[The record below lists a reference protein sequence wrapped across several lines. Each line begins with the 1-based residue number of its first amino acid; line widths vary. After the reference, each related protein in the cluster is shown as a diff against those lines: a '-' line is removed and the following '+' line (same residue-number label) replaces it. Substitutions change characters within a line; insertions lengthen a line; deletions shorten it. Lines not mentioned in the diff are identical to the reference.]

1 MTPLVIGLLIF
12 VVTVAVLATGLPIA
26 FGLGAVALAFMLAF
40 DGWNSVHFVPETIF
54 AGLSDFTLVSLPM
67 FIIMGA
73 AVASSRAGSDLYE
86 ALARW
91 LHRVPG
97 SLVISNIGACALF
110 SALTGSSPATCA
122 AIGKMGIPEM
132 RKRGYDADLATG
144 AIAAG
149 GTLGIL
155 IPPSITMILYGI
167 ASETSIGRLFLAG
180 VIPGLLLTALFMAW
194 ALFLSWKRGTKL
206 VDADRIY
213 SLKEK
218 VELLPKLLPF
228 IAVIV
233 GVVYALYGGIAT
245 PSEAAGVGAA
255 LCLVMVIVIYRV
267 WKPADLWAI
276 LRDGLRES
284 GMLLMIIGTSILF
297 GYMMSSLQVTQS
309 VAEGIAA
316 MQVNKWVV
324 LAAINLMLLV
334 AGMFLPPAAII
345 LMTTPIL
352 MPVILAAGFDP
363 IWFGVILTIN
373 MELGLITPPVG
384 LNLFVING
392 ITPDVKLPTIL
403 KGALPFMGCMVV
415 AILIL
420 CVFPGLATWLPQVD
434 QAIIEQGGNKVLA
447 DAWLAGG
454 FAGKNKCVKKPEDAA
469 GEKFRSAGATFSQMW
484 AGAGASIVSIPSN
497 EVYNALQQGVATATD
512 TSSGSF
518 VSFRLYEQLKC
529 LTAPGDN
536 ALWFMYEPV
545 LISLKSWNKLNDAQK
560 AALMK
565 AAQKSEDY
573 FEAESKKLD
582 DKLVE
587 TFKANKTEVVFL
599 NEAEFEAWR
608 GVAQKTSYKNFAE
621 KVPGGKE
628 LLDKALSVK

>member
-1 MTPLVIGLLIF
+1 MSPLLIGLLVL
-12 VVTVAVLATGLPIA
+12 VVTVLVLATGMPIA
-26 FGLGAVALAFMLAF
+26 FGLGAVALAFMLWF
-40 DGWNSVHFVPETIF
+40 DGWNSVHFVPETVF
-54 AGLSDFTLVSLPM
+54 AGLADFTLVSLPM

-132 RKRGYDADLATG
+132 RRRGYDADLATG

-167 ASETSIGRLFLAG
+167 ASETSIGRLFIAG
-180 VIPGLLLTALFMAW
+180 IIPGLMLTALFMAW

-206 VDADRIY
+206 IDSDRIY
-213 SLKEK
+213 SMKEK
-218 VELLPKLLPF
+218 LELLPRLLPF

-245 PSEAAGVGAA
+245 PSEAAGVGAM
-255 LCLVMVIVIYRV
+255 LTLLMVIVIYRV
-267 WKPADLWAI
+267 WRPMALWAI

-297 GYMMSSLQVTQS
+297 GYMMSSLQVTQA
-309 VAEGIAA
+309 VAQSIADL
-316 MQVNKWVV
+316 QVNRWVV
-324 LAAINLMLLV
+324 LAAINALLLV
-334 AGMFLPPAAII
+334 AGCFLPPAAII

-352 MPVILAAGFDP
+352 MPVILSAGFDP

-392 ITPDVKLPTIL
+392 ITPDIKLPTIL
-403 KGALPFMGCMVV
+403 RGALPFMGCMIV

-420 CVFPGLATWLPQVD
+420 CIFPGLATWLP
-434 QAIIEQGGNKVLA
+434 
-447 DAWLAGG
+447 
-454 FAGKNKCVKKPEDAA
+454 
-469 GEKFRSAGATFSQMW
+469 T
-484 AGAGASIVSIPSN
+484 
-497 EVYNALQQGVATATD
+497 Y
-512 TSSGSF
+512 
-518 VSFRLYEQLKC
+518 
-529 LTAPGDN
+529 
-536 ALWFMYEPV
+536 
-545 LISLKSWNKLNDAQK
+545 
-560 AALMK
+560 LM
-565 AAQKSEDY
+565 
-573 FEAESKKLD
+573 
-582 DKLVE
+582 
-587 TFKANKTEVVFL
+587 
-599 NEAEFEAWR
+599 
-608 GVAQKTSYKNFAE
+608 G
-621 KVPGGKE
+621 
-628 LLDKALSVK
+628 

>member
-1 MTPLVIGLLIF
+1 MSALGIGFLIF
-12 VVTVAVLATGLPIA
+12 LVTILVLATGLPIA
-26 FGLGAVALAFMLAF
+26 FGLGAVALLFMVIF
-40 DGWNSVHFVPETIF
+40 DGWNSIHFVPETVF

-67 FIIMGA
+67 FVIMGA

-97 SLVISNIGACALF
+97 SLVISNLGACALF

-180 VIPGLLLTALFMAW
+180 VLPGLMLTGLFMLW
-194 ALFLSWKRGTKL
+194 ALFISWKRGTRL

-213 SLKEK
+213 SMKEK
-218 VELLPKLLPF
+218 LELLPKLLPF

-255 LCLVMVIVIYRV
+255 LCLLMVIVIYRV
-267 WKPADLWAI
+267 WKPMDLWAI

-309 VAEGIAA
+309 VAEAIGE
-316 MQVNKWVV
+316 MQVNKWVILGAV
-324 LAAINLMLLV
+324 NLLLLV

-352 MPVILAAGFDP
+352 MPVITAAGFDP

-384 LNLFVING
+384 LNLFVINS
-392 ITPDVKLPTIL
+392 ITPDVRLPTIL
-403 KGALPFMGCMVV
+403 KGAFPFMICMVV
-415 AILIL
+415 AIVIL
-420 CVFPGLATWLPQVD
+420 CIFPEIATWLP
-434 QAIIEQGGNKVLA
+434 K
-447 DAWLAGG
+447 
-454 FAGKNKCVKKPEDAA
+454 
-469 GEKFRSAGATFSQMW
+469 T
-484 AGAGASIVSIPSN
+484 
-497 EVYNALQQGVATATD
+497 
-512 TSSGSF
+512 
-518 VSFRLYEQLKC
+518 
-529 LTAPGDN
+529 
-536 ALWFMYEPV
+536 
-545 LISLKSWNKLNDAQK
+545 
-560 AALMK
+560 LM
-565 AAQKSEDY
+565 
-573 FEAESKKLD
+573 
-582 DKLVE
+582 
-587 TFKANKTEVVFL
+587 
-599 NEAEFEAWR
+599 
-608 GVAQKTSYKNFAE
+608 G
-621 KVPGGKE
+621 
-628 LLDKALSVK
+628 

>member
-1 MTPLVIGLLIF
+1 MSALAIGSLIF
-12 VVTVAVLATGLPIA
+12 VATILVLATGLPIA
-26 FGLGAVALAFMLAF
+26 FGLGAVALLFMVIF
-40 DGWNSVHFVPETIF
+40 DGWNSVHFIPETIF

-67 FIIMGA
+67 FVIMGA

-180 VIPGLLLTALFMAW
+180 VLPGIMLTLLFMAW
-194 ALFLSWKRGTKL
+194 ALFISWKRGTVL

-213 SLKEK
+213 TMKEK
-218 VELLPKLLPF
+218 LELLPKLLPF
-228 IAVIV
+228 MAVIV

-255 LCLVMVIVIYRV
+255 LCLVMVIVIYKV
-267 WKPADLWAI
+267 WKPADLWHI

-284 GMLLMIIGTSILF
+284 GMLLLIIGTSILF

-309 VAEGIAA
+309 VAEAIGAL
-316 MQVNKWVV
+316 QVNRWVIM
-324 LAAINLMLLV
+324 AAINLLLLV

-352 MPVILAAGFDP
+352 MPVITAAGFDP

-384 LNLFVING
+384 LNLFVINS
-392 ITPDVKLPTIL
+392 ITPDVRLPTIL
-403 KGALPFMGCMVV
+403 KGAFPFMLCMVV
-415 AILIL
+415 AILLL
-420 CVFPGLATWLPQVD
+420 CVFPEIATWLP
-434 QAIIEQGGNKVLA
+434 K
-447 DAWLAGG
+447 
-454 FAGKNKCVKKPEDAA
+454 
-469 GEKFRSAGATFSQMW
+469 
-484 AGAGASIVSIPSN
+484 
-497 EVYNALQQGVATATD
+497 
-512 TSSGSF
+512 
-518 VSFRLYEQLKC
+518 
-529 LTAPGDN
+529 
-536 ALWFMYEPV
+536 
-545 LISLKSWNKLNDAQK
+545 
-560 AALMK
+560 ALM
-565 AAQKSEDY
+565 
-573 FEAESKKLD
+573 
-582 DKLVE
+582 
-587 TFKANKTEVVFL
+587 
-599 NEAEFEAWR
+599 
-608 GVAQKTSYKNFAE
+608 G
-621 KVPGGKE
+621 
-628 LLDKALSVK
+628 

>member
-1 MTPLVIGLLIF
+1 MSALAIGLLIF
-12 VVTVAVLATGLPIA
+12 VVTILVLATGLPIA
-26 FGLGAVALAFMLAF
+26 FGLGAVALLFMVMF

-86 ALARW
+86 ALSRW

-122 AIGKMGIPEM
+122 AIGKMGSPEM

-180 VIPGLLLTALFMAW
+180 VIPGLLLTGLFMAW
-194 ALFLSWKRGTKL
+194 ALFLSWKRGTVL
-206 VDADRIY
+206 LDHDRIY

-218 VELLPKLLPF
+218 LELLPRLLPF
-228 IAVIV
+228 IVVIV

-267 WKPADLWAI
+267 WKPMDLWVI

-284 GMLLMIIGTSILF
+284 GMLLLIIGTSILF

-309 VAEGIAA
+309 VAEAIGEL
-316 MQVNKWVV
+316 QVNKWVV
-324 LAAINLMLLV
+324 LAAINVLLLV
-334 AGMFLPPAAII
+334 AGCFLPPAAII

-352 MPVILAAGFDP
+352 MPVITAAGFDP

-392 ITPDVKLPTIL
+392 ITPDVRLPTIL
-403 KGALPFMGCMVV
+403 KGAIPFMLCMVL
-415 AILIL
+415 AIVIL
-420 CVFPGLATWLPQVD
+420 CVFPELATWLPQ
-434 QAIIEQGGNKVLA
+434 
-447 DAWLAGG
+447 
-454 FAGKNKCVKKPEDAA
+454 
-469 GEKFRSAGATFSQMW
+469 
-484 AGAGASIVSIPSN
+484 
-497 EVYNALQQGVATATD
+497 
-512 TSSGSF
+512 
-518 VSFRLYEQLKC
+518 
-529 LTAPGDN
+529 
-536 ALWFMYEPV
+536 
-545 LISLKSWNKLNDAQK
+545 KL
-560 AALMK
+560 M
-565 AAQKSEDY
+565 
-573 FEAESKKLD
+573 
-582 DKLVE
+582 
-587 TFKANKTEVVFL
+587 
-599 NEAEFEAWR
+599 
-608 GVAQKTSYKNFAE
+608 G
-621 KVPGGKE
+621 
-628 LLDKALSVK
+628 

>member
-1 MTPLVIGLLIF
+1 MSALAIGLLIF

-26 FGLGAVALAFMLAF
+26 FGLGAVALLFMVVF
-40 DGWNSVHFVPETIF
+40 DGWHSIHFVPETVF

-67 FIIMGA
+67 FVIMGA

-180 VIPGLLLTALFMAW
+180 VIPGLLLTGLFMAW
-194 ALFLSWKRGTKL
+194 ALFLSWKRGTVL

-213 SLKEK
+213 SMKEK
-218 VELLPKLLPF
+218 LELLPRLLPF
-228 IAVIV
+228 VAVIV

-255 LCLVMVIVIYRV
+255 LCLLMVIVIYRV
-267 WKPADLWAI
+267 WKPMDLWAI

-297 GYMMSSLQVTQS
+297 GYMMSSLQITQS
-309 VAEGIAA
+309 VAEAIGE
-316 MQVNKWVV
+316 MQVNKWVILGAVNV
-324 LAAINLMLLV
+324 LLLV

-352 MPVILAAGFDP
+352 MPVITAAGFDP

-392 ITPDVKLPTIL
+392 ITPDVRLPTIL
-403 KGALPFMGCMVV
+403 RGALPFMGCMVL
-415 AILIL
+415 AIVIL
-420 CVFPGLATWLPQVD
+420 SIFPELATWLP
-434 QAIIEQGGNKVLA
+434 
-447 DAWLAGG
+447 
-454 FAGKNKCVKKPEDAA
+454 
-469 GEKFRSAGATFSQMW
+469 S
-484 AGAGASIVSIPSN
+484 
-497 EVYNALQQGVATATD
+497 Y
-512 TSSGSF
+512 
-518 VSFRLYEQLKC
+518 
-529 LTAPGDN
+529 
-536 ALWFMYEPV
+536 
-545 LISLKSWNKLNDAQK
+545 
-560 AALMK
+560 LM
-565 AAQKSEDY
+565 
-573 FEAESKKLD
+573 
-582 DKLVE
+582 
-587 TFKANKTEVVFL
+587 
-599 NEAEFEAWR
+599 
-608 GVAQKTSYKNFAE
+608 G
-621 KVPGGKE
+621 
-628 LLDKALSVK
+628 

>member
-1 MTPLVIGLLIF
+1 MTPLTIGLLIF
-12 VVTVAVLATGLPIA
+12 AATVAMLATGLPIA
-26 FGLGAVALAFMLAF
+26 FGLGTVALIFMVIF
-40 DGWNSVHFVPETIF
+40 DGWNSVNFIPETIYS
-54 AGLSDFTLVSLPM
+54 GLNDFTLVSLPM
-67 FIIMGA
+67 FVIMGA

-91 LHRVPG
+91 LHKVPG

-167 ASETSIGRLFLAG
+167 ASETSIGRLFIAG
-180 VIPGLLLTALFMAW
+180 ILPGALLVLLFMAW
-194 ALFLSWKRGTKL
+194 ALFLSWKRGTRL
-206 VDADRIY
+206 VDSDRTY

-218 VELLPKLLPF
+218 LELMPRLLPF

-245 PSEAAGVGAA
+245 PSEAAGVGAM
-255 LCLVMVIVIYRV
+255 LCLAMVIGIYRV
-267 WKPADLWAI
+267 WRPMQLWAI

-309 VAEGIAA
+309 VAEAIGQ
-316 MQVNKWVV
+316 MEVNRWVIM
-324 LAAINLMLLV
+324 AAINVMLLV
-334 AGMFLPPAAII
+334 AGCFLPPAAII

-352 MPVILAAGFDP
+352 MPIITAAGFDP

-403 KGALPFMGCMVV
+403 KGALPFMMCMVV
-415 AILIL
+415 AIVIL
-420 CVFPGLATWLPQVD
+420 CVFPELATWLP
-434 QAIIEQGGNKVLA
+434 AKVM
-447 DAWLAGG
+447 G
-454 FAGKNKCVKKPEDAA
+454 
-469 GEKFRSAGATFSQMW
+469 
-484 AGAGASIVSIPSN
+484 
-497 EVYNALQQGVATATD
+497 
-512 TSSGSF
+512 
-518 VSFRLYEQLKC
+518 
-529 LTAPGDN
+529 
-536 ALWFMYEPV
+536 
-545 LISLKSWNKLNDAQK
+545 
-560 AALMK
+560 
-565 AAQKSEDY
+565 
-573 FEAESKKLD
+573 
-582 DKLVE
+582 
-587 TFKANKTEVVFL
+587 
-599 NEAEFEAWR
+599 
-608 GVAQKTSYKNFAE
+608 
-621 KVPGGKE
+621 
-628 LLDKALSVK
+628 

>member
-1 MTPLVIGLLIF
+1 MSALGIGFLIF
-12 VVTVAVLATGLPIA
+12 LVTILVLATGLPIA
-26 FGLGAVALAFMLAF
+26 FGLGAVALLFMVIF
-40 DGWNSVHFVPETIF
+40 DGWNSIHFVPETVF

-67 FIIMGA
+67 FVIMGA

-180 VIPGLLLTALFMAW
+180 VLPGLMLTGLFMLW
-194 ALFLSWKRGTKL
+194 ALFISWKRGTRL

-213 SLKEK
+213 SMKEK
-218 VELLPKLLPF
+218 LELLPKLLPF

-255 LCLVMVIVIYRV
+255 LCLLMVIVIYRV
-267 WKPADLWAI
+267 WKPMDLWAI

-309 VAEGIAA
+309 VAEAIGE
-316 MQVNKWVV
+316 MQVNKWVILGAV
-324 LAAINLMLLV
+324 NLLLLV

-352 MPVILAAGFDP
+352 MPVITAAGFDP

-384 LNLFVING
+384 LNLFVINS
-392 ITPDVKLPTIL
+392 ITPDVRLPTIL
-403 KGALPFMGCMVV
+403 KGAFPFMICMVV
-415 AILIL
+415 AIVIL
-420 CVFPGLATWLPQVD
+420 CIFPEIATWLP
-434 QAIIEQGGNKVLA
+434 K
-447 DAWLAGG
+447 
-454 FAGKNKCVKKPEDAA
+454 
-469 GEKFRSAGATFSQMW
+469 T
-484 AGAGASIVSIPSN
+484 
-497 EVYNALQQGVATATD
+497 
-512 TSSGSF
+512 
-518 VSFRLYEQLKC
+518 
-529 LTAPGDN
+529 
-536 ALWFMYEPV
+536 
-545 LISLKSWNKLNDAQK
+545 
-560 AALMK
+560 LM
-565 AAQKSEDY
+565 
-573 FEAESKKLD
+573 
-582 DKLVE
+582 
-587 TFKANKTEVVFL
+587 
-599 NEAEFEAWR
+599 
-608 GVAQKTSYKNFAE
+608 G
-621 KVPGGKE
+621 
-628 LLDKALSVK
+628 

>member
-1 MTPLVIGLLIF
+1 MTPLAIGLLIF
-12 VVTVAVLATGLPIA
+12 VVTVVVLATGLPIA

-316 MQVNKWVV
+316 MQVSKWVV

-363 IWFGVILTIN
+363 IWFGVVLTIN

-420 CVFPGLATWLPQVD
+420 CVFPGLATWLPQV
-434 QAIIEQGGNKVLA
+434 
-447 DAWLAGG
+447 
-454 FAGKNKCVKKPEDAA
+454 
-469 GEKFRSAGATFSQMW
+469 
-484 AGAGASIVSIPSN
+484 
-497 EVYNALQQGVATATD
+497 
-512 TSSGSF
+512 
-518 VSFRLYEQLKC
+518 
-529 LTAPGDN
+529 
-536 ALWFMYEPV
+536 
-545 LISLKSWNKLNDAQK
+545 
-560 AALMK
+560 LM
-565 AAQKSEDY
+565 
-573 FEAESKKLD
+573 
-582 DKLVE
+582 
-587 TFKANKTEVVFL
+587 
-599 NEAEFEAWR
+599 
-608 GVAQKTSYKNFAE
+608 G
-621 KVPGGKE
+621 
-628 LLDKALSVK
+628 

>member
-1 MTPLVIGLLIF
+1 MSALAIGSLIF
-12 VVTVAVLATGLPIA
+12 LATVVVLATGIPIA
-26 FGLGAVALAFMLAF
+26 FGLGAVALLFMVAF
-40 DGWNSVHFVPETIF
+40 DGWNSVHFVPETVF

-86 ALARW
+86 ALSRW

-180 VIPGLLLTALFMAW
+180 VLPGLMLTGLFMAW
-194 ALFLSWKRGTKL
+194 ALFLSWKRGTVL

-213 SLKEK
+213 SMKEK
-218 VELLPKLLPF
+218 LELLPRLLPF
-228 IAVIV
+228 MAVIV

-255 LCLVMVIVIYRV
+255 LCLLMVIVIYRV
-267 WKPADLWAI
+267 WKPMDLWAI

-284 GMLLMIIGTSILF
+284 GMLMLIMGTSILF

-309 VAEGIAA
+309 VAQAIGEMNA
-316 MQVNKWVV
+316 NKWVI
-324 LAAINLMLLV
+324 LAAINLLLLV
-334 AGMFLPPAAII
+334 AGMFLPPAAVI

-352 MPVILAAGFDP
+352 MPVITAAGFDP
-363 IWFGVILTIN
+363 IWFGVVLTIN

-392 ITPDVKLPTIL
+392 ITPDVRLPTIL
-403 KGALPFMGCMVV
+403 KGAFPFMLCMVV
-415 AILIL
+415 SILIL
-420 CVFPGLATWLPQVD
+420 CVFPEIATWLPQ
-434 QAIIEQGGNKVLA
+434 
-447 DAWLAGG
+447 
-454 FAGKNKCVKKPEDAA
+454 
-469 GEKFRSAGATFSQMW
+469 
-484 AGAGASIVSIPSN
+484 
-497 EVYNALQQGVATATD
+497 
-512 TSSGSF
+512 
-518 VSFRLYEQLKC
+518 
-529 LTAPGDN
+529 
-536 ALWFMYEPV
+536 
-545 LISLKSWNKLNDAQK
+545 
-560 AALMK
+560 ALM
-565 AAQKSEDY
+565 
-573 FEAESKKLD
+573 
-582 DKLVE
+582 
-587 TFKANKTEVVFL
+587 
-599 NEAEFEAWR
+599 
-608 GVAQKTSYKNFAE
+608 G
-621 KVPGGKE
+621 
-628 LLDKALSVK
+628 

>member
-1 MTPLVIGLLIF
+1 MTPLMIGLLIIVF
-12 VVTVAVLATGLPIA
+12 TVLVLATGLPIA
-26 FGLGAVALAFMLAF
+26 FGLGAVALAFMIYF
-40 DGWNSVHFVPETIF
+40 DGWHAVHFVPETIF
-54 AGLSDFTLVSLPM
+54 AGLDDFTLVSLPM

-91 LHRVPG
+91 LNRVPG

-167 ASETSIGRLFLAG
+167 ASETSIGRLFIAG
-180 VIPGLLLTALFMAW
+180 ILPGLLLTGLFMAW
-194 ALFLSWKRGTKL
+194 ALFLSWKRGTRL
-206 VDADRIY
+206 VDSERIY
-213 SLKEK
+213 SMKEK
-218 VELLPKLLPF
+218 LQLLPRLLPF

-245 PSEAAGVGAA
+245 PSEAAGVGAL
-255 LCLVMVIVIYRV
+255 LCLVMVMAIYRV
-267 WKPADLWAI
+267 WRPMDLWVI
-276 LRDGLRES
+276 LRAGLCES

-309 VAEGIAA
+309 VAEAIAA
-316 MQVNKWVV
+316 MQVNKWVI
-324 LAAINLMLLV
+324 LAAINALLLV

-352 MPVILAAGFDP
+352 IPVILASGFDP

-403 KGALPFMGCMVV
+403 RGALPFMGCMIL

-420 CVFPGLATWLPQVD
+420 CVFPELATWLP
-434 QAIIEQGGNKVLA
+434 
-447 DAWLAGG
+447 
-454 FAGKNKCVKKPEDAA
+454 
-469 GEKFRSAGATFSQMW
+469 T
-484 AGAGASIVSIPSN
+484 
-497 EVYNALQQGVATATD
+497 
-512 TSSGSF
+512 
-518 VSFRLYEQLKC
+518 RLM
-529 LTAPGDN
+529 G
-536 ALWFMYEPV
+536 
-545 LISLKSWNKLNDAQK
+545 
-560 AALMK
+560 
-565 AAQKSEDY
+565 
-573 FEAESKKLD
+573 
-582 DKLVE
+582 
-587 TFKANKTEVVFL
+587 
-599 NEAEFEAWR
+599 
-608 GVAQKTSYKNFAE
+608 
-621 KVPGGKE
+621 
-628 LLDKALSVK
+628 